1 MNFLYQM
8 IICMLLCLMVKNLQ
22 PELSYIHFTL
32 GHGGAGVSAY
42 AQAQSYLKFTQMT
55 QLDEAKVK
63 SNDEISRILT
73 QSLLAVDKD
82 LENNRMLRSQG
93 CTACVVYFNNVG
105 DKTSII
111 TANVGD
117 SRAVLSRNHT
127 AIDLS
132 VDHKPDLPSERARIE
147 ALGGSVDWAGRY
159 DEVTGLP
166 IKATGVYRVNRILA
180 LSRSIGLRLLLL
192 FNPSTSPSVPQET
205 WT

>member
-1 MNFLYQM
+1 
-8 IICMLLCLMVKNLQ
+8 
-22 PELSYIHFTL
+22 
-32 GHGGAGVSAY
+32 
-42 AQAQSYLKFTQMT
+42 MT
-55 QLDEAKVK
+55 QLDEATVK

-93 CTACVVYFNNVG
+93 CTACAVYFNSVG

-132 VDHKPDLPSERARIE
+132 VEGS
-147 ALGGSVDWAGRY
+147 ALGTRS
-159 DEVTGLP
+159 
-166 IKATGVYRVNRILA
+166 NRSTWRLSG
-180 LSRSIGLRLLLL
+180 LSRGI
-192 FNPSTSPSVPQET
+192 
-205 WT
+205 